1 MVEHSNYRIRTMS
14 GSSSVSSSPT
24 RSMLSTDPDVKTLD
38 LTIGPPNSASSEAVG
53 LCNPQMSQQ
62 QRRMLD
68 LVNGLH
74 STGVQVDIDL
84 PQIAVVGNQSAGKSS
99 LIESISGIT
108 LPRASGTCTRC
119 PTECRLS
126 YSSQPWKC
134 VVSLRITT
142 DRSGQPLGQSRNET
156 FGSTIY
162 DKKEVDDRIRR
173 AQLAILNPDK
183 PAKSFLNDDEPSLME
198 GNFLTFS
205 KNCVSLAISGPDVAD
220 LSFVDLPGLIA
231 SVGRGGNAG
240 DIKLVEGLVTTYIHK
255 TNCII
260 LLTVACETDFEN
272 QGAHQLAKQYDPE
285 GKRTIGVL
293 TKPDRIPAGEEQ
305 NWLKFIRNE
314 KEPLQ
319 NNWFCVKQPASSDL
333 KNNWTWQQ
341 ARQKEDEF
349 FTATSPWNEL
359 EAMYVRYL
367 RTKNLVERLSQVL
380 SDLIAK
386 TLPGIQR
393 EIEGMISKTRQ
404 QINDLPKPPPANA
417 LNEVAKLVKDF
428 DADIRR
434 NIEGVAYKEGLIQ
447 RIRVPAEKFRRVI
460 RKTAPPFLPYNNSGI
475 GHNLADPEFLK
486 QEDDGDGEVYDEEDD
501 EDEDDGATASLD
513 ESVVSIYV
521 DEVHRRMTE
530 SRSRELPG
538 NFPFVVQR
546 EYIMDILLQWE
557 KPTMRLCDRVFQI
570 LAAHTK
576 ELAHRHF
583 SMFGQGLL
591 EQRVQLI
598 MYEHL
603 GNCLEAAKKK
613 VAWLLKIE
621 GEPFTVNNHYLADY
635 KEKFLVYYRRARQD
649 AKKFSFKPSTPLT
662 KRAKASSSGNGG
674 SFFGTPSTAAP
685 NIFTPGATD
694 PITEALTALSRAGY
708 PGLTEEDLPKLLGQD
723 AMEPALEIMATVR
736 AYFQVSY
743 KRFVDN
749 VPMAIDYEL
758 VRGGGEDVFQLLWG
772 KLELDKPGAQEMCK
786 DYAQEGAQVADRRE
800 ELEKKLERLILATRR
815 LINSR

>member
-1 MVEHSNYRIRTMS
+1 MVERSDYRIRTMS

-38 LTIGPPNSASSEAVG
+38 LTIGPPNGASSEAVG

-183 PAKSFLNDDEPSLME
+183 PAKSFLNDDEPSLTE

-404 QINDLPKPPPANA
+404 QINDLPKPPPTNA

-460 RKTAPPFLPYNNSGI
+460 QKTAPAFKPYNDSG
-475 GHNLADPEFLK
+475 NVTRLADPEFLK
-486 QEDDGDGEVYDEEDD
+486 QENDGDSDADEEDD
-501 EDEDDGATASLD
+501 EDEDDGATALLD
-513 ESVVSIYV
+513 ESVESIYV
-521 DEVHRRMTE
+521 NEVHARMTE

-546 EYIMDILLQWE
+546 EYILDILLQWE
-557 KPTMRLCDRVFQI
+557 KPTMWLCDRVFRI
-570 LAAHTK
+570 LAAHTR
-576 ELAHRHF
+576 ELVHHHF
-583 SMFGQGLL
+583 ATFGQGLL
-591 EQRVQLI
+591 EQRVQLV

-603 GNCLEAAKKK
+603 GKCLEAAKKK
-613 VAWLLKIE
+613 VVWLLKIE

-649 AKKFSFKPSTPLT
+649 AKRKIPDSVPFKFLSP
-662 KRAKASSSGNGG
+662 KRAKTSGNGG
-674 SFFGTPSTAAP
+674 
-685 NIFTPGATD
+685 NIFAMPSAATDSTD
-694 PITEALTALSRAGY
+694 PIKEALTALSRAGY

-772 KLELDKPGAQEMCK
+772 KLELDRPGAQEMCK

-800 ELEKKLERLILATRR
+800 ELEKKLERLMLATRR

>member
-1 MVEHSNYRIRTMS
+1 MS
-14 GSSSVSSSPT
+14 H
-24 RSMLSTDPDVKTLD
+24 
-38 LTIGPPNSASSEAVG
+38 
-53 LCNPQMSQQ
+53 Q

-183 PAKSFLNDDEPSLME
+183 PANSFLNDDEPSLVE
-198 GNFLTFS
+198 GNSLTFS

-255 TNCII
+255 SNCII
-260 LLTVACETDFEN
+260 LLTVACETDFED

-305 NWLKFIRNE
+305 SWLKFIRNE

-319 NNWFCVKQPASSDL
+319 NNWFCVKQPASNDL

-393 EIEGMISKTRQ
+393 EIEGMIFKTRQ
-404 QINDLPKPPPANA
+404 QIGDLPNPPPANA

-428 DADIRR
+428 DADTRR
-434 NIEGVAYKEGLIQ
+434 NVEGVPHKEGIIQ
-447 RIRVPAEKFRRVI
+447 RIRLPAEKFRRVI

-475 GHNLADPEFLK
+475 AHSLADPEFLK
-486 QEDDGDGEVYDEEDD
+486 QEEDGDEEVSDEDD
-501 EDEDDGATASLD
+501 EDESTAGLFV
-513 ESVVSIYV
+513 ESVESINV
-521 DEVHRRMTE
+521 NEVHARMTE

-546 EYIMDILLQWE
+546 EYIKDILLQWE
-557 KPTMRLCDRVFQI
+557 NPVIWLCDRVFQI
-570 LAAHTK
+570 LAEHTK
-576 ELAHRHF
+576 ELVHHHF
-583 SMFGQGLL
+583 STFGQGRL
-591 EQRVQLI
+591 EQRIQLI

-613 VAWLLKIE
+613 VAWLLKVE

-635 KEKFLVYYRRARQD
+635 KEKFLVYYRRARRD
-649 AKKFSFKPSTPLT
+649 AKRKALSPGTRRPSPT
-662 KRAKASSSGNGG
+662 KMTSMAMAEETRSPMNRSRSVFQSAS
-674 SFFGTPSTAAP
+674 
-685 NIFTPGATD
+685 IDEGAVD

-708 PGLTEEDLPKLLGQD
+708 PGLTQDDLPKLLGQD
-723 AMEPALEIMATVR
+723 DMEPALEIMATVR

-758 VRGGGEDVFQLLWG
+758 VRGGEEDVFQLLWS
-772 KLELDKPGAQEMCK
+772 KLELDGPGAHQMCI
-786 DYAQEGAQVADRRE
+786 DYAQEAAQVADRRE
-800 ELEKKLERLILATRR
+800 ELEKKLERLVLATRR
-815 LINSR
+815 LINS

>member
-1 MVEHSNYRIRTMS
+1 
-14 GSSSVSSSPT
+14 
-24 RSMLSTDPDVKTLD
+24 
-38 LTIGPPNSASSEAVG
+38 
-53 LCNPQMSQQ
+53 MSQQ

-183 PAKSFLNDDEPSLME
+183 PAKSFLNDDEPSLTE

-404 QINDLPKPPPANA
+404 QINDLPKPPPTNA

-460 RKTAPPFLPYNNSGI
+460 QKTAPAFKPYNDSG
-475 GHNLADPEFLK
+475 NVTRLADPEFLK
-486 QEDDGDGEVYDEEDD
+486 QENDGDSDADEEDD
-501 EDEDDGATASLD
+501 EDEDDAATALLD
-513 ESVVSIYV
+513 ESVESIYV
-521 DEVHRRMTE
+521 NEVHARMTE

-546 EYIMDILLQWE
+546 EYILDILLQWE
-557 KPTMRLCDRVFQI
+557 KPTMWLCDRVFRI
-570 LAAHTK
+570 LAAHTR
-576 ELAHRHF
+576 ELVHHHF
-583 SMFGQGLL
+583 ATFGQGLL
-591 EQRVQLI
+591 EQRVQLV

-603 GNCLEAAKKK
+603 GKCLEAAKKK
-613 VAWLLKIE
+613 VVWLLKIE

-649 AKKFSFKPSTPLT
+649 AKRKIPDSVPFKFLSP
-662 KRAKASSSGNGG
+662 KRAKTSGNGG
-674 SFFGTPSTAAP
+674 
-685 NIFTPGATD
+685 NIFAMPSAATDSTD
-694 PITEALTALSRAGY
+694 PIKEALTALSRAGY